1 MKKNLSSPASGALRN
16 QRQFQIVNVFI
27 FEPILRGIRVFHVSA
42 NFVPGTELSPGDK
55 RDKRGQMGQTGTK
68 RTNGDKKDKRGQ
80 KGQTENS
87 TCEEFFCLSI
97 YLVVVPVR
105 RSSVKPSLRGVTRT
119 LSIYGSSSTGT

>member
-1 MKKNLSSPASGALRN
+1 
-16 QRQFQIVNVFI
+16 
-27 FEPILRGIRVFHVSA
+27 VSA

>member
-1 MKKNLSSPASGALRN
+1 MGVFQFDPLNVQCLCLSPFVSVCLR
-16 QRQFQIVNVFI
+16 
-27 FEPILRGIRVFHVSA
+27 RVFHVSA

-68 RTNGDKKDKRGQ
+68 RTNRDKKDKRGQ